1 MLSRNCKWP
10 AVLKRVLQKS
20 MKNEE
25 KLVIQLNLYVA
36 KDVKSVINL
45 NLFFPHVL
53 INVFDQRNIY
63 FS

>member
-20 MKNEE
+20 MKNEG

-36 KDVKSVINL
+36 KDVSQL
-45 NLFFPHVL
+45 
-53 INVFDQRNIY
+53 
-63 FS
+63 ST